1 MEVNRELVAR
11 IAERVLR
18 ELDGAL
24 PAGPAAGGG
33 LAGSF
38 PDVSSAIA
46 AAETAFRAFRAIGL
60 ERRVA
65 IIARLRVGLRDQ
77 AEMLARLAV
86 EETGLGRVEDKIK
99 KNLLVIDKTPGPEV
113 LQAQAVSGEH
123 GLCLEEWAPYG
134 VIGSI
139 TPCTNPS
146 ETVINNGI
154 GMIAGG
160 NAVVFNAHPAAKRTT
175 AVTIDL
181 INRLLVA
188 EGAPPNLFTCVAEPS
203 IETANALMRAKGIR
217 LLVVTGGP
225 AVVQAAFAA
234 GKKVIAAGPGNPPV
248 VVDETADL
256 EQAARGIVAGASFD
270 NNVVCI
276 CEKEVIAVEAI
287 ADRLKR
293 ALVQAGAYELKG
305 GEIAAVEK
313 LVVEADGLHPKKDW
327 VGKDA
332 ALILRAAN
340 IPTSGAPRLL
350 FADVPFAHPFV
361 QGELL
366 MPLIGFCR
374 ARDVHEAIDLARQA
388 EHGFR
393 HTASMYSKNIDHLHA
408 MAVAMDC
415 SIFVKNG
422 PNLNGLG
429 AEGPGHTSFTIASPT
444 GEGMTTAVN
453 FVRKRR
459 CVLKDHFRIV

>member
-1 MEVNRELVAR
+1 MVAR

-18 ELDGAL
+18 ELEAAPGAGAGIPA
-24 PAGPAAGGG
+24 PAGQAGV
-33 LAGSF
+33 F
-38 PDVSSAIA
+38 PDVPRALA
-46 AAETAFRAFRAIGL
+46 AAEAAFHAFRAIGL
-60 ERRVA
+60 ERRIR
-65 IIARLRVGLRDQ
+65 IIQRLREGLRPR
-77 AEMLARLAV
+77 AEDLARLAV
-86 EETGLGRVEDKIK
+86 EETGMGRVEDKVL
-99 KNLLVIDKTPGPEV
+99 KNLLVIDKTPGPEI
-113 LQAQAVSGEH
+113 LEAKAVSGQH
-123 GLCLEEWAPYG
+123 GLCLEELAPYG

-154 GMIAGG
+154 GMISGG

-175 AVTIDL
+175 AFTVDL

-188 EGAPPNLFTCVAEPS
+188 EGAPPDLICCTAEPT
-203 IETANALMRAKGIR
+203 IESAKELMEAKGTR
-217 LLVVTGGP
+217 LVVVTGGP

-270 NNVVCI
+270 NNVVCT

-287 ADRLKR
+287 ADRLKQ
-293 ALVQAGAYELKG
+293 ALALAGAYELKG
-305 GEIAAVEK
+305 KEIAAVEK
-313 LVVEADGLHPKKDW
+313 LVVEGFHPHKAF

-332 ALILRAAN
+332 AVILRAAG
-340 IPTSGAPRLL
+340 IPTSGAPRLV
-350 FADVPFAHPFV
+350 FADVPFQHPFV
-361 QGELL
+361 QAELL
-366 MPLIGFCR
+366 MPVIGFTR
-374 ARDVHEAIDLARQA
+374 AKDVHEAIALARQA

-393 HTASMYSKNIDHLHA
+393 HTASMYSKNIDHLHE

-415 SIFVKNG
+415 SIFIKNG
-422 PNLNGLG
+422 PNFNGLG
-429 AEGPGHTSFTIASPT
+429 FEGSGPTSFTIASPT
-444 GEGMTTAVN
+444 GEGLTNALT
-453 FVRKRR
+453 FTRRRR

>member
-1 MEVNRELVAR
+1 MDIDRDLVAR

-18 ELDGAL
+18 EMDG
-24 PAGPAAGGG
+24 PGGG
-33 LAGSF
+33 PVGVF
-38 PDVSSAIA
+38 PTVDAAIQ
-46 AAETAFRAFRAIGL
+46 AAEAAFRAFRAIGL
-60 ERRVA
+60 ERRAA
-65 IIARLRVGLRDQ
+65 IIQRLREGLRAQ
-77 AEMLARLAV
+77 AEVLARLAV
-86 EETGLGRVEDKIK
+86 EETGLGRVEDKVL

-113 LQAQAVSGEH
+113 LTAYAVSGQH
-123 GLCLEEWAPYG
+123 GLCLEELAPYG

-154 GMIAGG
+154 GMISGG

-175 AVTIDL
+175 AFTVDL
-181 INRLLVA
+181 VNRLLVA
-188 EGAPPNLFTCVAEPS
+188 EGAPPNLFTCVAEPT
-203 IETANALMRAKGIR
+203 IESANALMRARGIR

-270 NNVVCI
+270 NNVVCV

-293 ALVQAGAYELKG
+293 ALVQAGAYELRG
-305 GEIAAVEK
+305 AEIAAVER
-313 LVVEADGLHPKKDW
+313 LVVEADGLHPRREW

-332 ALILRAAN
+332 AVILRAAG

-350 FADVPFAHPFV
+350 FADVPFAHPFI

-366 MPLIGFCR
+366 MPVIGFTR

-393 HTASMYSKNIDHLHA
+393 HTASMYSKHIDHLHE

-422 PNLNGLG
+422 PNTNGLG
-429 AEGPGHTSFTIASPT
+429 FEGPGHTSFTIASPT
-444 GEGMTTAVN
+444 GEGLTTAVH
-453 FVRKRR
+453 FVRRRR